1 MAETISPY
9 VVCLRLADRPC
20 LVVGGGDIA
29 ERKVR
34 TLYAA
39 GGRIT
44 VVAGEI
50 KPRLRNFIKR
60 HAITVVERA
69 IRPEDVDDK
78 FLVVAATDDRD
89 TNRMIAY
96 QAHKA
101 GALVN
106 IVDSPEDSDFIV
118 PSSLRRGDL
127 TIAITTNG
135 KIPALSRKIRECLE
149 ILFGDEYA
157 HYVSLL
163 TPARKAIYTADAF
176 SPAERKRCMDELLN
190 LPLLPLLK
198 KGNYDSARRMVQA
211 FLQEHGLQ

>member
-1 MAETISPY
+1 MAATISPY
-9 VVCLRLADRPC
+9 VVCLRLVDRPC
-20 LVVGGGDIA
+20 LVVGGGDLA

-50 KPRLRNFIKR
+50 KTRLRNFITR
-60 HAITVVERA
+60 HGITAIERA
-69 IRPEDVDDK
+69 VRPEDVDDK

-89 TNRMIAY
+89 TNKMIAY
-96 QAHKA
+96 QARKA

-106 IVDSPEDSDFIV
+106 VVDSLEDSDFIV
-118 PSSLRRGDL
+118 PASLRRGDL
-127 TIAITTNG
+127 TIAVTTNG
-135 KIPALSRKIRECLE
+135 KIPALSRKIRERLE
-149 ILFGDEYA
+149 IQFGDEYA

-163 TPARKAIYTADAF
+163 LPARKALYTADGF

-198 KGNYDSARRMVQA
+198 KGDYDSARRMVQV